1 MCKYPCQTRHALTTG
16 RVLNFSETALQALLY
31 QLGANPC
38 FTRLRTWEGGKAC
51 VAAGVPSTSL
61 LRPRAQP
68 GSQRRLLLR
77 PAPPGRYVG
86 GAGPLLMCVLVR
98 SEGLSPGQRPQGADA
113 EGGDD
118 AAPPAGLVDS
128 SGRQMLACHSALREH
143 VSSKSLHLP
152 ASQGPDEPR
161 PLLLASLVHS
171 PAVMSL
177 SCPGNRAAP

>member
-1 MCKYPCQTRHALTTG
+1 MPNQARADNGQGVEFLGNCTASAALPA
-16 RVLNFSETALQALLY
+16 RSKPMLHTAPDL
-31 QLGANPC
+31 
-38 FTRLRTWEGGKAC
+38 GGKAC

-77 PAPPGRYVG
+77 PAPPGRCVG
-86 GAGPLLMCVLVR
+86 GAGPLLVCVLVR

-113 EGGDD
+113 EGGDY

>member
-1 MCKYPCQTRHALTTG
+1 MPNQARADNGQGVEFLGNCTASAALPA
-16 RVLNFSETALQALLY
+16 RSKR
-31 QLGANPC
+31 PC

-77 PAPPGRYVG
+77 PAPPGRCVG
-86 GAGPLLMCVLVR
+86 GAGPLLVCVLVR

-113 EGGDD
+113 EGGDY